1 MSGERATTSRDF
13 NERGVAQQAT
23 EQQSVSLAWRGAR
36 SARRFRDHWRQSGFQ
51 APLDLDSRES
61 LHLARMPGGFYEFF
75 AGGGMD
81 RAGLGKRWRC
91 LFANDFS
98 HKKAAAYR
106 RNWGGGELLCAD
118 IGEVSTADLPGR
130 ADLVW
135 ASFPCQ
141 DLSLAGGGG
150 GLKGPRS
157 GTFWPF
163 WRLMKGLVAEDRAP
177 EIIVLENVCGTL
189 TSHEGKD
196 FAAICN
202 VMKDGGYRFG
212 ALIVDAAHFVPQSR
226 PRLFVVAVREDTR
239 LPISLVGGKPH
250 GPFHPRTLENA
261 YRRLPAAARDGWI
274 WWAVEA
280 PAARNGKLSDLI
292 EDEPGSVPWH
302 TPAETRRLLSMMSG
316 IHLAK
321 VHEAKRWGG
330 RVVGTVYK
338 RTRRDETGRKVQRA
352 EVRFDEI
359 AGCLRTPAGGSS
371 RQVVVVVHG
380 GEVQSRLISSR
391 ETARLMGL
399 PDEYVLP
406 ENYNDAYH
414 LTGDGVIVPAVRFL
428 AHEIFEPVLAE
439 TKSIEVA
446 A

>member
-1 MSGERATTSRDF
+1 MS
-13 NERGVAQQAT
+13 
-23 EQQSVSLAWRGAR
+23 
-36 SARRFRDHWRQSGFQ
+36 
-51 APLDLDSRES
+51 
-61 LHLARMPGGFYEFF
+61 GGFYEFF
-75 AGGGMD
+75 AGGGMV
-81 RAGLGKRWRC
+81 RAGLGERWRC

-98 HKKAAAYR
+98 QKKAAAYR

-118 IGEVSTADLPGR
+118 IGEVVTADLPGR

-141 DLSLAGGGG
+141 DLSLAGGGA
-150 GLKGPRS
+150 GLKGSRS

-163 WRLMKGLVAEDRAP
+163 WRLMKGLAAEGRAP
-177 EIIVLENVCGTL
+177 EMIVLENVCGTL

-196 FAAICN
+196 FGAICN
-202 VMKDGGYRFG
+202 AMKDGGYRFG

-226 PRLFVVAVREDTR
+226 PRLFVVAVREDTC
-239 LPISLVGGKPH
+239 LPACLVGGKPH

-261 YRRLPAAARDGWI
+261 YRRLPAAARNRWI
-274 WWAVEA
+274 WWEAEA
-280 PAARNGKLSDLI
+280 PEARNVKLSDLI

-302 TPAETRRLLSMMSG
+302 TPAETQRLLSMMSG
-316 IHLAK
+316 IHLKK
-321 VHEAKRWGG
+321 VHEAKRRGS

-338 RTRRDETGRKVQRA
+338 RTRRDETGRKIQRA

-359 AGCLRTPAGGSS
+359 AGCLRTPMGGSS

-380 GEVQSRLISSR
+380 GEVRSRLISSR

-406 ENYNDAYH
+406 ENYNEAYH

-428 AHEIFEPVLAE
+428 AHDIFEPVLAE
-439 TKSIEVA
+439 TKSIKA
-446 A
+446 AA